1 MFPCFELIIKP
12 RKSKNNT
19 SCFYSLPQQ
28 QLISLICVKQLV
40 LCLSAHARLS
50 GSLFETIALIYVRS
64 SRILLLLLEHR
75 VLWCLV
81 ASMQNPRDDP
91 QHFRVWSQR
100 GRQLINKTEWEF
112 NQCWSDGGHECLVIR
127 KGKRVNVACVW
138 FGSDCVGN
146 RLRKCGG
153 RFPPGRVDVER
164 VPPLGFSVYGNCD
177 ERPNDHLLLFVSK
190 STKQH
195 LLLRAGF
202 RICLWWMFFFF

>member
-112 NQCWSDGGHECLVIR
+112 NQRWSDGGHECLVIR
-127 KGKRVNVACVW
+127 KGKRANVACVVFDLEVIVW
-138 FGSDCVGN
+138 VIVCVN
-146 RLRKCGG
+146 
-153 RFPPGRVDVER
+153 VEGDSL
-164 VPPLGFSVYGNCD
+164 PAC
-177 ERPNDHLLLFVSK
+177 
-190 STKQH
+190 
-195 LLLRAGF
+195 
-202 RICLWWMFFFF
+202 